1 MQKDHHIV
9 PGADSSQ
16 RNPSRPARPMGIA
29 PASLAERL
37 VEASA
42 YLHHQADARDIAR
55 YVSILAHQLIPAADG
70 VTISVRVHGVGGYAV
85 LGVYGY
91 PHFPGTMIIDADS
104 EMAQRVQQEF
114 WLRTPDEIMQLF
126 TVDDDDNGR
135 RFLATESMGIRHN
148 SVLGMPMRIRRQNDE
163 DDVVGAVWLGN
174 WTLHNPFT
182 ANDHT
187 RLRLLTQIAALAF
200 DDAEY
205 ATIYQSDGQSV
216 RRWMRELPYDAET
229 RHADRGDKNG
239 VKRVDDD
246 SSESNDLDFAVEVPE
261 FSERELSVL
270 RLIGAG
276 MTAREI
282 AERLYISVNTVR
294 THRTNLLNK
303 LGVHSSTA
311 AVARAR
317 ELGVLS

>member
-1 MQKDHHIV
+1 MQKDHRVV
-9 PGADSSQ
+9 PGTDSSQ
-16 RNPSRPARPMGIA
+16 RNPSRTSHPTGIS

-37 VEASA
+37 VEAST

-148 SVLGMPMRIRRQNDE
+148 SVLGMPMRVRRQDGG
-163 DDVVGAVWLGN
+163 DDVVGAIWLGN

-187 RLRLLTQIAALAF
+187 RLRLLAQIAALSF

-216 RRWMRELPYDAET
+216 RRWMRELPHGGES
-229 RHADRGDKNG
+229 RHVNHDDENIAKRIDDGSQGD
-239 VKRVDDD
+239 
-246 SSESNDLDFAVEVPE
+246 DLAFAAEVPE

-282 AERLYISVNTVR
+282 AEHLYISVNTVR

-317 ELGVLS
+317 ELGILS